1 MEYKKLIKLVPYFIC
16 IFTVFLIASVSN
28 LIKSIE
34 YERDMYTIKNEYYDL
49 TNDFLSSS
57 KRLNRTFM
65 SMYINGDVE
74 KVEDLPP
81 SLENFEDL
89 SDFVKKNRMNG
100 FTDKDLERIT
110 NLLTLYEE
118 VNRMEYD
125 YILSKNETR
134 NDFVF
139 DINKYNENSEIVRT
153 ELEVLEKSFDK
164 NMDKILIKA
173 EKETNFAICIV
184 MIAEVLFIF
193 SLSFY
198 LFAYYKIVKEA

>member
-81 SLENFEDL
+81 SLESFEDL